1 MALLNHQRE
10 FRNIQKSKQV
20 KNRTNNNT
28 SLAGKLRVNPPEIMV
43 VSGESSLSETSQD
56 AYPKDPDPDPDPA
69 NLWCFDASDH
79 HDSATV
85 CLQSGA

>member
-1 MALLNHQRE
+1 
-10 FRNIQKSKQV
+10 
-20 KNRTNNNT
+20 
-28 SLAGKLRVNPPEIMV
+28 MV
-43 VSGESSLSETSQD
+43 VSGESLLSETSQD

-85 CLQSGA
+85 CLQSGD